1 MPLKPQ
7 ELWSSLKLVLSALVP
22 STTKR
27 AYFGVLAAW
36 LRENMDALG
45 SDLVHQYGLDTFV
58 ELDADCYPIDTA
70 DVTVSDEVGNLI
82 RQTPT
87 RFDTIAMFLRDQLW
101 PLVAFKTSTQCPNCE
116 EDELRAL
123 QDTASGGEIILA
135 CDFCG
140 WAQRRDGSR
149 SDVVGTARPAT
160 SKQLRT
166 AGIIS

>member
-7 ELWSSLKLVLSALVP
+7 ELWSSLTQVLSGLTP

-27 AYFGVLAAW
+27 AYFAALTAW
-36 LRENMDALG
+36 MRENMDALG
-45 SDLVHQYGLDTFV
+45 SELVRHYGLDGLV
-58 ELDADCYPIDTA
+58 ELDADCYPIEAA
-70 DVTVSDEVGNLI
+70 DVAVFDEAASLT

-87 RFDTIAMFLRDQLW
+87 RFDTIAMFLRDQVW
-101 PLVAFKTSTQCPNCE
+101 PLVAFKTSIPCPNCE

-123 QDTASGGEIILA
+123 QDTASAGSIILA

-140 WAQRRDGSR
+140 WAQHRDGSR
-149 SDVVGTARPAT
+149 SNALGTARPAT
-160 SKQLRT
+160 SKQLRA